1 MSGVVLQIVK
11 ANGKLRVQWVQR
23 PITISEK
30 RQLIGF
36 LEDLALKMTD
46 DLAERVMEGEL

>member
-23 PITISEK
+23 PATISEK
-30 RQLIGF
+30 RQLIRF